1 MATGA
6 MRDAQLPGFT
16 NEPCP
21 QCGHKDH
28 TRWIDSDKQSDAW
41 ECAACGYEWAIP
53 VTERMGPPQQP

>member
-6 MRDAQLPGFT
+6 MRDTELPGLD

-21 QCGHKDH
+21 QCGDKDH

-53 VTERMGPPQQP
+53 VTNLTGSPQQP